1 MEPIHGNPGS
11 SIPMLSRRRF
21 VQGLALG
28 GTAALLGAFAK
39 PGRALAGGTQP
50 RVLPGTEFKLEVVEM
65 PVDCTGA
72 ARLATT
78 VNGQLPGP
86 LLRWR
91 EGTTGRRVNRRMI
104 CNLSRGSGS
113 GSDGS
118 RQLTC
123 PLACRRM

>member
-28 GTAALLGAFAK
+28 GTAAL
-39 PGRALAGGTQP
+39 P
-50 RVLPGTEFKLEVVEM
+50 RVLPDTEFKLEVVEM